1 VMTVTSLFAG
11 RPSAMAPLRRA
22 AWHAYGVAAA
32 VCLVALGN
40 SGLGLA
46 AIVLFGFPNA
56 IYNAIVP
63 GWCAER
69 FGALG
74 QGAIMGLLSTT
85 FCLAN
90 ILMALV
96 GSVLTL
102 IDTRL
107 ILLLGAALAAWAGW
121 RLQGWRLQMAGPSVQ
136 LESAS

>member
-1 VMTVTSLFAG
+1 M
-11 RPSAMAPLRRA
+11 
-22 AWHAYGVAAA
+22 
-32 VCLVALGN
+32 CLVALGN
-40 SGLGLA
+40 GWIGLA

-90 ILMALV
+90 IVMALA

-102 IDTRL
+102 FDTRL
-107 ILLLGAALAAWAGW
+107 ILLLGAVLAAWAGW
-121 RLQGWRLQMAGPSVQ
+121 RLQGWRVQ
-136 LESAS
+136 LAAPHAMKESTP